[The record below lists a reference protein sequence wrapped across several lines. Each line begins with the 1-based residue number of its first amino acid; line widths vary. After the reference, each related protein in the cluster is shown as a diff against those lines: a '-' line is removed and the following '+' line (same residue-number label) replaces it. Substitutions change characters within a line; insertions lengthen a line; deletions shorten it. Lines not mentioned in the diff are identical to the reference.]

1 MIFTPAEL
9 PGVFLIDVER
19 REDER
24 GFFARTWDGDELRA
38 HGLDPA
44 IVQCS
49 ISYNARRAT
58 LRGMHL
64 QRAPHEET
72 KLVRCT
78 AGAIHD
84 VLVDLRPSSPTYRQ
98 WIGVDLTAE
107 NRRTLYV
114 PRGVAHGFVTL
125 TDASEVLYMIGTG
138 YVAEAAGGVRWNDL
152 AFAIRWPVEPE
163 VISERDRTWPDWPA

>member
-1 MIFTPAEL
+1 MIFTATEIS
-9 PGVFLIDVER
+9 GAFVIEIER
-19 REDER
+19 KEDER

-38 HGLDPA
+38 HGLDA
-44 IVQCS
+44 NIVQSS

-58 LRGMHL
+58 LRGMHY

-84 VLVDLRPSSPTYRQ
+84 VLVDLRPSSPTHRK
-98 WIGVDLTAE
+98 WIAIELSAE

-114 PRGVAHGFVTL
+114 PRGVAHGFITL
-125 TDASEVLYMIGTG
+125 TDASEVLYSIGTA
-138 YVAEAAGGVRWNDL
+138 YVAEASAGVRWDDP
-152 AFAIRWPVEPE
+152 AFAIAWPFEPE
-163 VISERDRTWPDWPA
+163 VISERDRTWPPHR